1 MKSGGGLPRDPA
13 AAPFTEPG
21 TSADRSF
28 MPQREHHDLL
38 FNTWNARLLLFSFL
52 IAVTKYLT
60 RNKMKGVRV
69 QRNAAHCGWPQH
81 STRSLGW
88 LPQLQVV
95 LILVNEE
102 AKR

>member
-21 TSADRSF
+21 TSAARSI

-38 FNTWNARLLLFSFL
+38 FNTLNVRLLLFSFL
-52 IAVTKYLT
+52 IAGTKYLT

-69 QRNAAHCGWPQH
+69 QRNATHCGWAQH
-81 STRSLGW
+81 STWSLRW

-95 LILVNEE
+95 LILVNQE

>member
-13 AAPFTEPG
+13 AAPFTESG
-21 TSADRSF
+21 TSADTSF

-38 FNTWNARLLLFSFL
+38 FNTLNVRLLFFFFL
-52 IAVTKYLT
+52 IAGTKYLT
-60 RNKMKGVRV
+60 RNKMKGVGAP
-69 QRNAAHCGWPQH
+69 RNAAHCGCAQH
-81 STRSLGW
+81 SIWSLRW

-95 LILVNEE
+95 LILVNQE